1 MRKLVSMNLIAVMVL
16 AAIVS
21 VAPQQE
27 VNAQGAG
34 LVSSIINR
42 MERNRR
48 DLRSL
53 RAAIRMEKQNS
64 QFNETDRYTGT
75 VIYQPA
81 GQNASVRVD
90 WRSPQQETLA
100 VYDGRYTLFRPR
112 LNLAYQGSANSE
124 RNRVSNVLGFGMS
137 ITRQQLASRFQPM
150 QYIGEENVNGV
161 ATSHILLEPRG
172 NASYRYAEVWVDGS
186 GMPVQT
192 RIVERNYDTTTVTL
206 SNVQRNAPVSEG
218 DFRLQLGDGVRIVR
232 S

>member
-1 MRKLVSMNLIAVMVL
+1 MRKLVSINLVAALIMAAVM
-16 AAIVS
+16 S
-21 VAPQQE
+21 VAPQQA
-27 VNAQGAG
+27 NAQGAG

-53 RAAIRMEKQNS
+53 RAAIQMEKYNS
-64 QFNETDRYTGT
+64 QINDTDRSAGI

-81 GQNASVRVD
+81 GRNASVRVD

-100 VYDGRYTLFRPR
+100 VFDGRYTLFRPR
-112 LNLAYQGSANSE
+112 LNVAYQGNADSE
-124 RNRVSNVLGFGMS
+124 RNRVSSVLGFGLN
-137 ITRQQLASRFQPM
+137 ITRQQVSSRFQAS
-150 QYIGEENVNGV
+150 YIGEELVNGA

-172 NASYRYAEVWVDGS
+172 GASYRYAEVWVDGS

-192 RIVERNYDTTTVTL
+192 RVVERNYDTTTVTL
-206 SNVQRNAPVSEG
+206 SNVQRNAPVSEN
-218 DFRLQLGDGVRIVR
+218 DFRLQLGNGVRIVR

>member
-1 MRKLVSMNLIAVMVL
+1 MRKLVSINLVAALIMAAVVW
-16 AAIVS
+16 
-21 VAPQQE
+21 VAPQQQA
-27 VNAQGAG
+27 NAQGAG

-53 RAAIRMEKQNS
+53 RAAIQMEKYNS
-64 QFNETDRYTGT
+64 QIRDTDRFAGI

-81 GQNASVRVD
+81 GRNASVRVD

-100 VYDGRYTLFRPR
+100 VFDGRYTLFRPR
-112 LNLAYQGSANSE
+112 LNVAYQGNANSE
-124 RNRVSNVLGFGMS
+124 RNRVSGVLGFGLN
-137 ITRQQLASRFQPM
+137 ITRQQLTSRFQA
-150 QYIGEENVNGV
+150 QYMGEERVGGMT
-161 ATSHILLEPRG
+161 TSHIMLEPRG
-172 NASYRYAEVWVDGS
+172 GASYSYAEIWVDNS

-206 SNVQRNAPVSEG
+206 SNVQRNPAVSEN